1 MPTTIREQQQADTEE
16 PLLSSERAKWQPWK
30 GQNLSQKHTVEWLL
44 HLSTFYIQ
52 GTLSEALKAPPQG
65 CPS

>member
-1 MPTTIREQQQADTEE
+1 MPMTIREQQADAKE
-16 PLLSSERAKWQPWK
+16 PLLNSERAKWQPWK
-30 GQNLSQKHTVEWLL
+30 GQNLSQQHTVEWLL

-52 GTLSEALKAPPQG
+52 GTLSGPLKAPPQG